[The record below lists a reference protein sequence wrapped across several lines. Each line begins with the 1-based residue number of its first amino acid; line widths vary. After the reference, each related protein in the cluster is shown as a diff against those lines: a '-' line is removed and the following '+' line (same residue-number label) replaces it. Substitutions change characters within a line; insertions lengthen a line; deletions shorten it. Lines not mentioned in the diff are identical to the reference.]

1 MYKIGDKVR
10 IVDLDGRYYPLPC
23 FNYLNKIMTI
33 KSIVYEPYDIFPG
46 IYTMNEDKGLWLWGG
61 NVMEK
66 VEE

>member
-23 FNYLNKIMTI
+23 FNYVGKVMTIMTI
-33 KSIVYEPYDIFPG
+33 EHEPIDPFPG
-46 IYTMNEDKGLWLWGG
+46 IYRMYEDNGAWLWGG